1 MTMGWSLTTSSFLQ
15 NQHENYTM
23 IPVIVYGPPAS
34 GKTRNAEALRKYFG
48 LTNIFEEWCPGTAVY
63 KDTLYLTTFDV
74 PSLYITLPACTIMH
88 ISEAL
93 ALLEA
98 SNASF

>member
-1 MTMGWSLTTSSFLQ
+1 MT
-15 NQHENYTM
+15 
-23 IPVIVYGPPAS
+23 PVIIYGPPAS
-34 GKTRNAEALRKYFG
+34 GKTRNAEAFRDYFG
-48 LTNIFEEWCPGTAVY
+48 LANIFEEWRPETVMR

-74 PSLYITLPACTIMH
+74 PSFSKTLPVCTIMH

-98 SNASF
+98 TNALHP